1 VEPAEAEVAKALERV
16 DPEIAASLDAGDFGA
31 AVEAAAELGP
41 LLDRFFEDVLV
52 LAEDRAVRANR
63 LRLLL
68 NVRDT
73 LGRLGELSLIPR

>member
-1 VEPAEAEVAKALERV
+1 
-16 DPEIAASLDAGDFGA
+16 
-31 AVEAAAELGP
+31 VEAAAELGP

-52 LAEDRAVRANR
+52 LADDRAVRANR